1 MREWQCTQWN
11 TLLVLVFFLV
21 TFLWEVKGRNKQLI
35 PDKSIMLEKENQNR
49 LSFRSVLRGATWCT
63 FVKTGA
69 INFQRTSHQSKAG
82 LSPTCLHPFLLKELK
97 MQESESGSVASDSFW
112 PHGMVHG
119 ILQARILE
127 WVAIPFFRGSS
138 QPSHATQVSS
148 TVGRFLASLATREA
162 QLGNKT
168 LRGDRVD
175 ILWGC
180 KISIILLCLGHFF
193 YDEIQIYTHVGDRSA
208 FQTGQWWRICLPMQE
223 TLVRSLGWEDTLKKD
238 MATHSSIMQG

>member
-1 MREWQCTQWN
+1 MII
-11 TLLVLVFFLV
+11 LY
-21 TFLWEVKGRNKQLI
+21 
-35 PDKSIMLEKENQNR
+35 NQNNHWK
-49 LSFRSVLRGATWCT
+49 LPDFDG
-63 FVKTGA
+63 
-69 INFQRTSHQSKAG
+69 
-82 LSPTCLHPFLLKELK
+82 
-97 MQESESGSVASDSFW
+97 SESTKWKSLSRVWLCDPMDCSPPGSS
-112 PHGMVHG
+112 VHG
-119 ILQARILE
+119 IPQARILE

-148 TVGRFLASLATREA
+148 TVGRFFASLATREA